1 MAHGIDSLRETNIS
15 QHLISS
21 KVSQSPV
28 SMPIDSPGSNHV
40 NTWRIA
46 YEIEHIRDWLFRQVK
61 A

>member
-1 MAHGIDSLRETNIS
+1 M
-15 QHLISS
+15 
-21 KVSQSPV
+21 SQSPV